1 MVTLEKTENGS
12 EYEMGIKERGG
23 SYNIVIPDTRIIF
36 AKMCWAVCSL
46 TKSGFHRLRYLNAC
60 APVGETVREH

>member
-1 MVTLEKTENGS
+1 
-12 EYEMGIKERGG
+12 MGIKERGG

-46 TKSGFHRLRYLNAC
+46 TKSGFHRLRYLNAY
-60 APVGETVREH
+60 ALVGETVWEH